1 MENDHG
7 VEGHACPLSFSVAR
21 LADSAPTVEMT
32 PINADTRNKVVS
44 IVTPKAFR
52 VSLVRVC
59 ATTDQRSILL
69 IGDAIFTLL
78 SSQSCIPTEPR
89 AGLAVAGQKGM
100 MRKPPW

>member
-1 MENDHG
+1 MLLISTIAGPLMENDHG

-78 SSQSCIPTEPR
+78 SSVFI
-89 AGLAVAGQKGM
+89 GLIREGGH
-100 MRKPPW
+100 